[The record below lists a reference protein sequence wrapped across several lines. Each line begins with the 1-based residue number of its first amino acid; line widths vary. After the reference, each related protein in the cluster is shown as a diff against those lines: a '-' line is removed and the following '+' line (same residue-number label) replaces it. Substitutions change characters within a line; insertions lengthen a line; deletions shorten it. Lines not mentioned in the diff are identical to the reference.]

1 MVEFGRGEFLPMLKA
16 RLYDFTLFF
25 AAIAVAFGLGVFTL
39 DKNVFLIALFIYW
52 LFSTLYNHLRITAQN
67 GTLKF
72 DYGISY
78 SLSFGIFAGP
88 IGLFIF
94 ETILRFTVYFSRKSS
109 KTADED
115 EFWDTFY
122 NIGAHAL
129 IYSIGYFLFQWGYE
143 VFNNIP
149 FGFWILMCILTVT
162 TTLISYTF
170 LSTAFFIMGEI
181 KNVKQ
186 AVRFFRESNNWLDL
200 GKTAFTNGLLLL
212 LLTEQKWDMVVGL
225 FILNYLV
232 SRSFHSKSQSIKNK
246 IERDKFEQMAYTDFL
261 TRIPNR
267 AFMDK
272 KMSELNQT
280 GETVGIIVADID
292 KFKLIND
299 SYNHAVG
306 DRVIQ
311 HFANT
316 LKSYLSEVDYVFRS
330 GGEEFTLILRNKSL
344 NQTIDLVE
352 KIRHGVE
359 TSSVEVDY
367 QSEKHKV
374 SITSSFGL
382 YYFKVNQY
390 TSMEK
395 GYIYADQLLLQS
407 KELGKNKVTVKDE
420 LSQKTPVN
428 AM

>member
-1 MVEFGRGEFLPMLKA
+1 VVEFGKGEFLPMLKA

-25 AAIAVAFGLGVFTL
+25 TAVAVAFGLGALTIDRNTF
-39 DKNVFLIALFIYW
+39 FIALFIYW
-52 LFSTLYNHLRITAQN
+52 LFSMLYNHLRITAQN
-67 GTLKF
+67 GTQKF

-88 IGLFIF
+88 LGLFIF
-94 ETILRFTVYFSRKSS
+94 ETIFRFTVYLSRKSS

-122 NIGAHAL
+122 NIGAHVL
-129 IYSIGYFLFQWGYE
+129 IYSIGYFLFKLGYPLFE
-143 VFNNIP
+143 TIP
-149 FGFWILMCILTVT
+149 FGFWILMCILAVT

-170 LSTAFFIMGEI
+170 LSTAFYIMGEI
-181 KNVKQ
+181 KSLQQ
-186 AVRFFRESNNWLDL
+186 AIKFYKESNNWLDL

-212 LLTEQKWDMVVGL
+212 LLEEQRWEMVVGL

-232 SRSFHSKSQSIKNK
+232 SRSFHSKSQSIQNK

-261 TRIPNR
+261 TGIPNR
-267 AFMDK
+267 AYMDK

-280 GETVGIIVADID
+280 GEKVGIVVADID

-316 LKSYLSEVDYVFRS
+316 LKSCLSEDDYVFRS
-330 GGEEFTLILRNKSL
+330 GGEEFTMILRNKSFSQ
-344 NQTIDLVE
+344 NISLVE
-352 KIRHGVE
+352 KIRHGIE
-359 TSSVEVDY
+359 KSSVEVDY
-367 QSEKHKV
+367 QSEKHAV

-382 YYFKVNQY
+382 YYFKVNQF

-395 GYIYADQLLLQS
+395 GYIFADQLLLQS
-407 KELGKNKVTVKDE
+407 KELGKNKVTFKDE
-420 LSQKTPVN
+420 FSRQTG
-428 AM
+428 

>member
-1 MVEFGRGEFLPMLKA
+1 MPMLKA
-16 RLYDFTLFF
+16 RLYDFSLFF
-25 AAIAVAFGLGVFTL
+25 TAVAVAFGLGALTIDVKTL
-39 DKNVFLIALFIYW
+39 FIALSIFW
-52 LFSTLYNHLRITAQN
+52 LFSTLYNHLRIVAQS

-88 IGLFIF
+88 LGLFIF
-94 ETILRFTVYFSRKSS
+94 EAIFRFTVYLSRKSS
-109 KTADED
+109 KTADKD

-122 NIGAHAL
+122 NIGAHVL
-129 IYSIGYFLFQWGYE
+129 IYSIGYYLFQLGIPYFE
-143 VFNNIP
+143 MIP
-149 FGFWILMCILTVT
+149 FGFWILMCILAVVT
-162 TTLISYTF
+162 TMISYTF
-170 LSTAFFIMGEI
+170 LTTAFYIMGEI
-181 KNVKQ
+181 KSFKQ
-186 AVRFFRESNNWLDL
+186 AIKFFLESNNWLDL

-212 LLTEQKWDMVVGL
+212 LLKEQRWEMLVSL

-232 SRSFHSKSQSIKNK
+232 SRSFHSKSQDIQNR

-280 GETVGIIVADID
+280 GEKVGIVVADID

-316 LKSYLSEVDYVFRS
+316 LKSYLSEDDYVFRS
-330 GGEEFTLILRNKSL
+330 GGEEFTLILRKKSL
-344 NQTIDLVE
+344 SQTIDLVE
-352 KIRHGVE
+352 EIRHGIE

-367 QSEKHKV
+367 QSAKHTIF
-374 SITSSFGL
+374 ITSSFGL

-407 KELGKNKVTVKDE
+407 KDLGKNKVTFKDE
-420 LSQKTPVN
+420 LSRQTG
-428 AM
+428 

>member
-1 MVEFGRGEFLPMLKA
+1 MVEFGKGEFLPMLKA

-25 AAIAVAFGLGVFTL
+25 TAVAVAFGLGAFTI
-39 DKNVFLIALFIYW
+39 DKNIFLIALFIYW
-52 LFSTLYNHLRITAQN
+52 LFSTLYNHLRVTAQN

-94 ETILRFTVYFSRKSS
+94 ETLFRFTVYFSRKSS

-122 NIGAHAL
+122 NIGAHVL
-129 IYSIGYFLFQWGYE
+129 IYSIGYFLFQLGYPLFE
-143 VFNNIP
+143 QIP
-149 FGFWILMCILTVT
+149 FGFWILMCILAVT

-170 LSTAFFIMGEI
+170 LSTAFYILGEI
-181 KNVKQ
+181 KSLQQ
-186 AVRFFRESNNWLDL
+186 AIKFYKESNNWLDL

-212 LLTEQKWDMVVGL
+212 LLKEQQWEMVVGL

-232 SRSFHSKSQSIKNK
+232 SRSFQSKSQSIQNK

-261 TRIPNR
+261 TGIPNR

-280 GETVGIIVADID
+280 GEKVGIVVTDID

-316 LKSYLSEVDYVFRS
+316 LKSYMSEDDYVFRS
-330 GGEEFTLILRNKSL
+330 GGEEFTMILRNKTFKQ
-344 NQTIDLVE
+344 NTDLVE
-352 KIRHGVE
+352 SIRHGIE

-367 QSEKHKV
+367 QSKKHSV
-374 SITSSFGL
+374 SVTSSFGL

-395 GYIYADQLLLQS
+395 GYIIADQLLLQS
-407 KELGKNKVTVKDE
+407 KELGKNKVTFKNE
-420 LSQKTPVN
+420 LSRQTG
-428 AM
+428 

>member
-1 MVEFGRGEFLPMLKA
+1 MERGIFPMLKA

-25 AAIAVAFGLGVFTL
+25 AAIAAAFGLGVFTL
-39 DKNVFLIALFIYW
+39 DKNVFFIALFIYW
-52 LFSTLYNHLRITAQN
+52 LFSSLYNHLRITAQN
-67 GTLKF
+67 GTIKF

-94 ETILRFTVYFSRKSS
+94 ETIYRFTVYFTRKRSN
-109 KTADED
+109 TADKD

-129 IYSIGYFLFQWGYE
+129 NYSIGFFLYQWGHE
-143 VFNNIP
+143 AFTSIP
-149 FGFWILMCILTVT
+149 FGFWILMLMLTAI

-170 LSTAFFIMGEI
+170 LSTAFFMMGEM
-181 KNVKQ
+181 KDFKQ
-186 AVRFFRESNNWLDL
+186 AIRFFRESNNWLDL

-212 LLTEQKWDMVVGL
+212 LLMEQEWEMVVGL

-246 IERDKFEQMAYTDFL
+246 IERDKFKQMAYTDFL

-267 AFMDK
+267 AWMDK
-272 KMSELNQT
+272 KMCELNDT
-280 GETVGIIVADID
+280 DETIAIVVADID

-306 DRVIQ
+306 DRVIL

-316 LKSYLSEVDYVFRS
+316 LKSYLSAEDYLFRS
-330 GGEEFTLILRNKSL
+330 GGEEFTMILRKKSL
-344 NQTIDLVE
+344 SQTIDLVE

-359 TSSVEVDY
+359 TSSVEVEY
-367 QSEKHKV
+367 QSEKHQI

-382 YYFKVNQY
+382 YYFQVNQY

-395 GYIYADQLLLQS
+395 GYIHADQLLLKS
-407 KELGKNKVTVKDE
+407 KELGKNRVTFKNGFSEKISV
-420 LSQKTPVN
+420 
-428 AM
+428 

>member
-1 MVEFGRGEFLPMLKA
+1 MLKA
-16 RLYDFTLFF
+16 RVYDFTLFF

-39 DKNVFLIALFIYW
+39 DKNTFFIALFIYW

-67 GTLKF
+67 GALKF

-94 ETILRFTVYFSRKSS
+94 ETIFRFTVYFSRKSS

-129 IYSIGYFLFQWGYE
+129 IYSIGYLLFQWGYPLFE
-143 VFNNIP
+143 NIP
-149 FGFWILMCILTVT
+149 FGFWILMCILTVI

-170 LSTAFFIMGEI
+170 LSTAFYIMGEI
-181 KNVKQ
+181 KSIQQ
-186 AVRFFRESNNWLDL
+186 AVKFFRDSNNWLDL

-212 LLTEQKWDMVVGL
+212 LLEEQKWEMVVGL

-232 SRSFHSKSQSIKNK
+232 SRSFHSKSQSIKTK
-246 IERDKFEQMAYTDFL
+246 IERDKFEHMAYTDFL

-272 KMSELNQT
+272 KMSELNQS
-280 GETVGIIVADID
+280 GETIGIVVADID

-316 LKSYLSEVDYVFRS
+316 LKSYLSVNDYVFRS
-330 GGEEFTLILRNKSL
+330 GGEEFTIILRNRSL
-344 NQTIDLVE
+344 SQTVELVE

-367 QSEKHKV
+367 QSGRHKV
-374 SITSSFGL
+374 TITSSFGL
-382 YYFKVNQY
+382 YYFKLNQY

-407 KELGKNKVTVKDE
+407 KEHGKNKVTFKNE
-420 LSQKTPVN
+420 LSQDTPVSVL
-428 AM
+428 

>member
-1 MVEFGRGEFLPMLKA
+1 MVEFGKGGFSPMLKA

-25 AAIAVAFGLGVFTL
+25 TAVGVAFGLGAFTI
-39 DKNVFLIALFIYW
+39 DKNTFLIALLIYW
-52 LFSTLYNHLRITAQN
+52 LFSTLYNHLRIRAQS
-67 GTLKF
+67 GAMKF

-88 IGLFIF
+88 LGLFIF
-94 ETILRFTVYFSRKSS
+94 EAIYCFTVYFSRLSS
-109 KTADED
+109 KTADES
-115 EFWDTFY
+115 ELSDTFY
-122 NIGAHAL
+122 NIGAHVL
-129 IYSIGYFLFQWGYE
+129 IYTIGYYLFQLAYPFFDG
-143 VFNNIP
+143 IP
-149 FGFWILMCILTVT
+149 FGFWMLMCILAVT
-162 TTLISYTF
+162 TTLISYMF
-170 LSTAFFIMGEI
+170 LSTAFYILGDI
-181 KNVKQ
+181 KSLQQ
-186 AVRFFRESNNWLDL
+186 AIQFYKESNNWLDL

-212 LLTEQKWDMVVGL
+212 LLEEQRWEMVVGL

-232 SRSFHSKSQSIKNK
+232 SRSFQSKSQSIKNK

-261 TRIPNR
+261 TGIPNR

-280 GETVGIIVADID
+280 GEKVGIVVADID

-311 HFANT
+311 HFAST
-316 LKSYLSEVDYVFRS
+316 LKNYLSDDDYVFRS
-330 GGEEFTLILRNKSL
+330 GGEEFTLILRNRTL
-344 NQTIDLVE
+344 GQTIDLVE
-352 KIRHGVE
+352 RIRHGVE
-359 TSSVEVDY
+359 TSSVEVEY
-367 QSEKHKV
+367 QSSRHEV
-374 SITSSFGL
+374 TITSSFGL

-407 KELGKNKVTVKDE
+407 KELGKNKVTFKDE
-420 LSQKTPVN
+420 QTQQTPVN

>member
-1 MVEFGRGEFLPMLKA
+1 MLKA
-16 RLYDFTLFF
+16 RLYDLTLFF
-25 AAIAVAFGLGVFTL
+25 TAVAVAFGLGAFTI
-39 DKNVFLIALFIYW
+39 DKNIFLIALFIYW

-88 IGLFIF
+88 LGLFIF
-94 ETILRFTVYFSRKSS
+94 ETIFRFTVYFSRKSS

-122 NIGAHAL
+122 NIGAHVL
-129 IYSIGYFLFQWGYE
+129 IYSIGYFLFQLGYPLFE
-143 VFNNIP
+143 TIP
-149 FGFWILMCILTVT
+149 FGFWILMCILAVT

-170 LSTAFFIMGEI
+170 LSTAFYILGEI
-181 KNVKQ
+181 KSLQQ
-186 AVRFFRESNNWLDL
+186 AIKFYKESNNWLDL

-212 LLTEQKWDMVVGL
+212 LLEEQRWEMVVGL

-232 SRSFHSKSQSIKNK
+232 SRSFHSKSQSIQNK

-261 TRIPNR
+261 TGIPNR
-267 AFMDK
+267 AYMDK
-272 KMSELNQT
+272 KMSELNQA
-280 GETVGIIVADID
+280 GERVGIVVADID

-316 LKSYLSEVDYVFRS
+316 LKTYLSENDYVFRS
-330 GGEEFTLILRNKSL
+330 GGEEFTMILRNKPFSQ
-344 NQTIDLVE
+344 NIDLVE
-352 KIRHGVE
+352 RIRHGIE

-367 QSEKHKV
+367 QSEKHAV

-382 YYFKVNQY
+382 YYFKVNHH

-395 GYIYADQLLLQS
+395 GYIFADQLLLQS
-407 KELGKNKVTVKDE
+407 KELGKNKVTCKDE
-420 LSQKTPVN
+420 LPKHAPIGV
-428 AM
+428 M

>member
-1 MVEFGRGEFLPMLKA
+1 MVELGKGDFLPMLKA

-25 AAIAVAFGLGVFTL
+25 TAVAVAFGLGAFTL
-39 DKNVFLIALFIYW
+39 DKNSFLIALFIYW
-52 LFSTLYNHLRITAQN
+52 LFSTLYNHLRITAKN

-94 ETILRFTVYFSRKSS
+94 EAIYRFTVYFSRKSS
-109 KTADED
+109 KTADDTELS
-115 EFWDTFY
+115 DTFY
-122 NIGAHAL
+122 NIGAHVL
-129 IYSIGYFLFQWGYE
+129 IYSIGYFLFQLGYPLIE
-143 VFNNIP
+143 NIP
-149 FGFWILMCILTVT
+149 FGFFILMSILAVT

-170 LSTAFFIMGEI
+170 LTTAFYIMGEI
-181 KNVKQ
+181 KSLQQ
-186 AVRFFRESNNWLDL
+186 AIKFFKESNNWLDL

-212 LLTEQKWDMVVGL
+212 LLEEQRWEMVVGL

-232 SRSFHSKSQSIKNK
+232 SRSFHSKSQSIQNK

-261 TRIPNR
+261 TGIPNR
-267 AFMDK
+267 AYMDK
-272 KMSELNQT
+272 KMFELNHT
-280 GETVGIIVADID
+280 GEKVGIVVADID

-311 HFANT
+311 HFAHT
-316 LKSYLSEVDYVFRS
+316 LKSYLSEDDFVFRS
-330 GGEEFTLILRNKSL
+330 GGEEFTMILRNKSFSQ
-344 NQTIDLVE
+344 NIDLVE

-359 TSSVEVDY
+359 MSSVEVDY
-367 QSEKHKV
+367 QSEKHAV

-395 GYIYADQLLLQS
+395 GYIFADQLLLQS
-407 KELGKNKVTVKDE
+407 KDLGKNKVTCKDE
-420 LSQKTPVN
+420 LARQTG
-428 AM
+428 

>member
-1 MVEFGRGEFLPMLKA
+1 MVEIGKGEIMPMLEA
-16 RLYDFTLFF
+16 RLYNVSLFF
-25 AAIAVAFGLGVFTL
+25 VSIAVAFGLGTFFA
-39 DKNVFLIALFIYW
+39 DKHTFLIALFIYW
-52 LFSTLYNHLRITAQN
+52 LFSTMYNHLRIIGQN

-72 DYGISY
+72 DYGINY

-94 ETILRFTVYFSRKSS
+94 ETIFRFTVYFSRKNS

-122 NIGAHAL
+122 NIGAHVL
-129 IYSIGYFLFQWGYE
+129 IYSIGYFSFKLAYPIFEG
-143 VFNNIP
+143 IP
-149 FGFWILMCILTVT
+149 FGFWILMCILAVGTMI
-162 TTLISYTF
+162 ISYTF
-170 LSTAFFIMGEI
+170 LSTAFYIMGEI
-181 KNVKQ
+181 KS
-186 AVRFFRESNNWLDL
+186 VREALQFFRESNNILDL

-212 LLTEQKWDMVVGL
+212 FLQEQKWEMMVSL

-232 SRSFHSKSQSIKNK
+232 SRSFHSKSQNIQNK

-261 TRIPNR
+261 TGVPNR
-267 AFMDK
+267 AFMDL

-280 GETVGIIVADID
+280 GERIGIVVTDID
-292 KFKLIND
+292 KFKRIND

-311 HFANT
+311 HFALT
-316 LKSYLSEVDYVFRS
+316 LKHYLSENDYLFRS
-330 GGEEFTLILRNKSL
+330 GGEEFTLILRNRSFTE
-344 NQTIDLVE
+344 TIDLVE
-352 KIRHGVE
+352 KIRHGIE
-359 TSSVEVDY
+359 ASSVDVEYKSDIH
-367 QSEKHKV
+367 SV

-382 YYFKVNQY
+382 YFFTMNPY

-407 KELGKNKVTVKDE
+407 KDLGKNKVTFKNE
-420 LSQKTPVN
+420 LSKQTG
-428 AM
+428 

>member
-1 MVEFGRGEFLPMLKA
+1 MVEFWKGEFVPMLKA

-25 AAIAVAFGLGVFTL
+25 TAVAVAFGLGAFTI
-39 DKNVFLIALFIYW
+39 DQNVFFIALFIYW

-94 ETILRFTVYFSRKSS
+94 ETIFRFTVYFSRKSS

-122 NIGAHAL
+122 NVGAHVL
-129 IYSIGYFLFQWGYE
+129 IYSIGYFLFQLGYPLFE
-143 VFNNIP
+143 TIP
-149 FGFWILMCILTVT
+149 FGFWILMCILAVT

-170 LSTAFFIMGEI
+170 LSTAFYILGEI
-181 KNVKQ
+181 KSLQQ
-186 AVRFFRESNNWLDL
+186 AIKFYKESNNWLDL

-212 LLTEQKWDMVVGL
+212 LLEEQQWEMVVGL

-232 SRSFHSKSQSIKNK
+232 SRSFHSKSQSIQNK

-261 TRIPNR
+261 TGIPNR

-272 KMSELNQT
+272 KMSELNQA
-280 GETVGIIVADID
+280 GERVAIVVADID
-292 KFKLIND
+292 KFKHIND

-316 LKSYLSEVDYVFRS
+316 LKSCLSDNDYVFRS
-330 GGEEFTLILRNKSL
+330 GGEEFTMILRNKTFSQ
-344 NQTIDLVE
+344 NIDLVE
-352 KIRHGVE
+352 RIRYAIE
-359 TSSVEVDY
+359 TGSVEVDY
-367 QSEKHKV
+367 QAEKHAV

-407 KELGKNKVTVKDE
+407 KELGKNKVTSKNE
-420 LSQKTPVN
+420 LSKHAPVS

>member
-1 MVEFGRGEFLPMLKA
+1 MVEFGKGEFVPMLKA

-25 AAIAVAFGLGVFTL
+25 TAVAVAFGLGAFTI
-39 DKNVFLIALFIYW
+39 DKNTFLTALLIYW

-67 GTLKF
+67 GAVKF

-78 SLSFGIFAGP
+78 SLSFAIFAGP

-94 ETILRFTVYFSRKSS
+94 EAIYRFTVYFSRKSS
-109 KTADED
+109 KTADES
-115 EFWDTFY
+115 EFSDTFY
-122 NIGAHAL
+122 NIGAHVL
-129 IYSIGYFLFQWGYE
+129 IYSIGYFLFQLGYPFFE
-143 VFNNIP
+143 TIP
-149 FGFWILMCILTVT
+149 FGFWILMCILAVT

-170 LSTAFFIMGEI
+170 LSTAFYILGEI
-181 KNVKQ
+181 NSLEQ
-186 AVRFFRESNNWLDL
+186 AIKFYKESNNWLDL

-212 LLTEQKWDMVVGL
+212 LLEEQKWEMVVGL

-232 SRSFHSKSQSIKNK
+232 SRSFQSKSQSIQNK

-261 TRIPNR
+261 TGIPNR

-272 KMSELNQT
+272 KMSELNQA
-280 GETVGIIVADID
+280 GESVGIVVADID

-311 HFANT
+311 HFAHS
-316 LKSYLSEVDYVFRS
+316 LKSYLSDDDYLFRS
-330 GGEEFTLILRNKSL
+330 GGEEFTMILRNKSFSQ
-344 NQTIDLVE
+344 NIELVE
-352 KIRHGVE
+352 KIRHGIE
-359 TSSVEVDY
+359 MSSVEVDY
-367 QSEKHKV
+367 QSTKHDV

-395 GYIYADQLLLQS
+395 GYIFADQLLLQS
-407 KELGKNKVTVKDE
+407 KDCGKNKVTFKDE
-420 LSQKTPVN
+420 LSKQVPVS